1 MKTIAIVGRTNV
13 GKSTL
18 FNRLIGQSKAIVSP
32 IPGTTR
38 DRNYGICEWQG
49 KVFKLIDTGGF
60 EIGKKGEIE
69 IGISEQMSVAIK
81 EADAA
86 LFVVDLLQEVA
97 NDDRLFAR
105 ALHKIG
111 KPVFLIGNKADN
123 MIKRMSAE
131 NNEWKKLGFGLPIPI
146 SAANGSGTGDLLDLL
161 SKKLKARKEKTI
173 EEEEP
178 IKIIFMGK
186 PNVGKSSL
194 MNALLGEERVIVSSI
209 AGTTRGPED
218 ALFSY
223 NEKPFLL
230 VDTAGLRKKAR
241 VERGLEK
248 IGVSASVKAL
258 ERADIAVLVLD
269 ISEEIGAQDKK
280 IAELIINKKK
290 GLVVVMNKM
299 DLIEGDYDKI
309 VKYIKTQIPFLDF
322 APIIFVSAKTIKNVP
337 KILDAAAEVE
347 LELKREI
354 TKVGLENFRKNI
366 QKEKPFPKIYK
377 IKQMSVNPPVF
388 ELAVKTKER
397 IHPSF
402 FGLVEKRL
410 RQKFGFKG
418 APIKIDSRYIKC
430 R

>member
-1 MKTIAIVGRTNV
+1 MKTVAIVGRTNV

-18 FNRLIGQSKAIVSP
+18 FNRLIGQGKAITSP

-49 KVFKLIDTGGF
+49 KSFKLIDTGGF
-60 EIGKKGEIE
+60 EIGEKGEIE
-69 IGISEQMSVAIK
+69 IGISEQASIAMN
-81 EADAA
+81 EADAV
-86 LFVVDLLQEVA
+86 LFVVNVLQEVT

-105 ALHKIG
+105 ALHKVK
-111 KPVFLIGNKADN
+111 KPIFLIGNKADN
-123 MIKRMSAE
+123 VKKRQSAE

-161 SKKLKARKEKTI
+161 AKKMKAKKEKDI
-173 EEEEP
+173 AEEDEP
-178 IKIIFMGK
+178 VKIIFMGK
-186 PNVGKSSL
+186 PNVGKSSI
-194 MNALLGEERVIVSSI
+194 MNSLLGEERVIVSSI

-218 ALFSY
+218 SLFLY
-223 NEKPFLL
+223 NDKLFLL
-230 VDTAGLRKKAR
+230 IDTAGLRKKAR

-258 ERADIAVLVLD
+258 ERADIAVLILD

-290 GLVVVMNKM
+290 GLIIVMNKM

-309 VKYIKTQIPFLDF
+309 VKYIKSQIPFLDW
-322 APIIFVSAKTIKNVP
+322 APIIFVSAKTKKNIP
-337 KILDAAAEVE
+337 KILDIVTEVE
-347 LELKREI
+347 IEIRREI

-377 IKQMSVNPPVF
+377 IKQISSAPPVF

-402 FGLVEKRL
+402 FSFVEKRM

-418 APIKIDSRYIKC
+418 APIKIDSRYIKN
-430 R
+430 

>member
-38 DRNYGICEWQG
+38 DRSYGICEWQG
-49 KVFKLIDTGGF
+49 KNFKLIDTGGF
-60 EIGKKGEIE
+60 EIGEKGEVE
-69 IGISEQMSVAIK
+69 IGISGQASIAMK
-81 EADAA
+81 EADAV
-86 LFVVDLLQEVA
+86 LFVVDVLQSVT

-105 ALHKIG
+105 ALRKIG

-123 MIKRMSAE
+123 AVKRQSAE
-131 NNEWKKLGFGLPIPI
+131 SNEWKKLGFGLTIPV
-146 SAANGSGTGDLLDLL
+146 SAANGSGAGDLLDLL
-161 SKKLKARKEKTI
+161 VKKLKMRKEKAI
-173 EEEEP
+173 EDEEP
-178 IKIIFMGK
+178 IKIIFIGK
-186 PNVGKSSL
+186 PNVGKSSI
-194 MNALLGEERVIVSSI
+194 MNALLGEERVIVSSV

-218 ALFSY
+218 SLFLY
-223 NEKPFLL
+223 NNKQFLL

-258 ERADIAVLVLD
+258 ERADIAVLILD

-280 IAELIINKKK
+280 IAELIVNKKR
-290 GLVVVMNKM
+290 GLVVVMNKIDM
-299 DLIEGDYDKI
+299 ITGDRDEI
-309 VKYIKTQIPFLDF
+309 IKYIKTQIPFLDW
-322 APIIFVSAKTIKNVP
+322 APTIFVSAKTTKNVS

-347 LELKREI
+347 VELKREI

-377 IKQMSVNPPVF
+377 VKQKSVNPPVF
-388 ELAVKTKER
+388 ELTVKTKER

-402 FGLVEKRL
+402 FDFVEKRL
-410 RQKFGFKG
+410 RQKFNFTG
-418 APIKIDSRYIKC
+418 APITVDSRYIK

>member
-1 MKTIAIVGRTNV
+1 MMTIAIVGRTNV

-18 FNRLIGQSKAIVSP
+18 FNRLIGQGKAIISP

-49 KVFKLIDTGGF
+49 KKFKLIDTGGF
-60 EIGKKGEIE
+60 EIGGKGEIE
-69 IGISEQMSVAIK
+69 IGISSQASIAMK
-81 EADAA
+81 EADAV
-86 LFVVDLLQEVA
+86 LFVVDAMQNVT
-97 NDDRLFAR
+97 NDDRIFAR
-105 ALHKIG
+105 ALHKIP

-123 MIKRMSAE
+123 VNKRQAAE
-131 NNEWKKLGFGLPIPI
+131 SNEWKKLGFGLPIPV
-146 SAANGSGTGDLLDLL
+146 SAANGSGTGDLLELL
-161 SKKLKARKEKTI
+161 VKKLKVKKEKDVAK
-173 EEEEP
+173 EDEP
-178 IKIIFMGK
+178 LKIVFMGK
-186 PNVGKSSL
+186 PNVGKSSI
-194 MNALLGEERVIVSSI
+194 MNALLGEERVIVSSV

-218 ALFSY
+218 SLFLY
-223 NEKPFLL
+223 NNKPFLL
-230 VDTAGLRKKAR
+230 IDTAGLRKKAR

-258 ERADIAVLVLD
+258 ERTDIAVLILD

-280 IAELIINKKK
+280 IAELIINKKR

-299 DLIEGDYDKI
+299 DLIEGEYDKI

-322 APIIFVSAKTIKNVP
+322 APIIFVSAKTTKNVS
-337 KILDAAAEVE
+337 KILDEAMKVE
-347 LELKREI
+347 IEIKKEI
-354 TKVGLENFRKNI
+354 TKVGLENFRKNF

-377 IKQMSVNPPVF
+377 IKQTGTKPPVF
-388 ELAVKTKER
+388 ELAVKTKEK

-410 RQKFGFKG
+410 RQKFGFIG
-418 APIKIDSRYIKC
+418 APVKIDSRYIK